1 MSGLPKW
8 NLRRRTSTGSVCDT
22 SCRLMAI
29 LVDSEHSDW
38 ELEFQNSTDGSGTNV
53 FELGGEAEDSSNR
66 YFDFRNLGGIY
77 FSTACFAKLTGTGAT
92 VHLWIDGTPTTSAN
106 ILVSDTFT
114 GADTTTLPNHDPD
127 VDVVGGGWT
136 DADAGITI
144 ESNKASDNDVT
155 ALSVIDSGEADVVIT
170 ATMVI
175 QGGGSG
181 FNGLVFRYQDS
192 THYFIAGCDLLN
204 DVTAVWINN
213 AGFSQIANPAHN
225 YTAGETVN
233 LRVTLSGSS
242 IKVDI
247 DGVNEVDITN
257 TNFATATSHGLYN
270 DAAGGGTDATWDNF
284 LVVPNW

>member
-22 SCRLMAI
+22 SCRLMAV

-66 YFDFRNLGGIY
+66 YFDFRNLGGVY
-77 FSTACFAKLTGTGAT
+77 FSTACFAT
-92 VHLWIDGTPTTSAN
+92 
-106 ILVSDTFT
+106 
-114 GADTTTLPNHDPD
+114 
-127 VDVVGGGWT
+127 
-136 DADAGITI
+136 
-144 ESNKASDNDVT
+144 
-155 ALSVIDSGEADVVIT
+155 LSVIDSGEADVVIT
-170 ATMVI
+170 AIMVI

-270 DAAGGGTDATWDNF
+270 DAAGGGTEATWDNF